1 MGSSTCRESLE
12 LRSLS
17 LTSTSQNLPW
27 TQSRRSR
34 VERLGH
40 NLVVSFLILSLTM
53 VASSVVMRAVHVYGE
68 RHDVPFAVAGLS
80 RTLIRALVYGVG
92 LSILLAF
99 LGMVVGFEDDGV
111 EKQGEEPKDE
121 QQLDTKD
128 DQILGMVLH
137 AGAGL

>member
-1 MGSSTCRESLE
+1 
-12 LRSLS
+12 
-17 LTSTSQNLPW
+17 
-27 TQSRRSR
+27 
-34 VERLGH
+34 
-40 NLVVSFLILSLTM
+40 
-53 VASSVVMRAVHVYGE
+53 MRASLLVQVFHGGGAQDDEEAHPQCGTLE
-68 RHDVPFAVAGLS
+68 RNGF
-80 RTLIRALVYGVG
+80 IR
-92 LSILLAF
+92 LAF